1 MRCARPEG
9 RPWPRRVRPSGQPS
23 CHGPPPATL
32 VKDIQAATRG
42 GLSAPLPSM
51 AAMMSAA
58 ANGREAEGREAEGQE
73 AEGWDILRARAQA
86 AMAGLPAVPE
96 PGPGVCASCR
106 GPARRGFARCFHC
119 GLHAES
125 APGLLADVVAP
136 VACAPKGSRLATDL
150 WLYKS
155 ERTGSREAGAALLAM
170 LLVFLHDKAPG
181 VWRAGT
187 AVPTC
192 ACVVPSGRGRPG
204 PHPLQALVHG
214 CLALPWAA
222 LVARPGGDPWARAL
236 DPGRF
241 RAPRSVHGA
250 AVLLLDDTWTS
261 GGTAQSAAVALKRAG
276 ARWVAVVVL
285 GRHLPAVPGTGCRPA
300 TVNSD

>member
-1 MRCARPEG
+1 MASPRPVF
-9 RPWPRRVRPSGQPS
+9 RPAAPPRAT
-23 CHGPPPATL
+23 PATL
-32 VKDIQAATRG
+32 VKDIQAAARNGLAG
-42 GLSAPLPSM
+42 GW
-51 AAMMSAA
+51 
-58 ANGREAEGREAEGQE
+58 E
-73 AEGWDILRARAQA
+73 ILRARARA
-86 AMAGLPAVPE
+86 ATAGLPPVPE
-96 PGPGVCASCR
+96 PGSGVCASCR

-136 VACAPKGSRLATDL
+136 VACAPKGSPLATDL

-155 ERTGSREAGAALLAM
+155 ERTGSREARAALLAM
-170 LLVFLHDKAPG
+170 LLVFLHDKAPAM
-181 VWRAGT
+181 WRAGAT
-187 AVPTC
+187 VPTC

-222 LVARPGGDPWARAL
+222 LVARPGGDAWARAL

-241 RAPRSVHGA
+241 CAPRPLDGA

-285 GRHLPAVPGTGCRPA
+285 GRHLSPAPRSCAPPARPSALPSCAPPARRPA
-300 TVNSD
+300 REARK